1 MGIKIGNKNLIQ
13 IDPDQMPVTMTLQSS
28 QATVIPRQFS
38 ATMVNFTA
46 QHSSMY
52 VLRISSPHGQLPMGA
67 EIRNAKQQLVAILN
81 QQICLDQQTFSVL
94 AAIDRTIA
102 SFQISLADK
111 NAKLLKL
118 PGILPLKEHQ
128 YE

>member
-1 MGIKIGNKNLIQ
+1 MQYGWLPALGLFHRNELNPFNLADDFIEPYRP
-13 IDPDQMPVTMTLQSS
+13 IVDLMVWHLHDQGRLKENLTP
-28 QATVIPRQFS
+28 
-38 ATMVNFTA
+38 
-46 QHSSMY
+46 
-52 VLRISSPHGQLPMGA
+52 
-67 EIRNAKQQLVAILN
+67 NAKQQLVAILN

>member
-1 MGIKIGNKNLIQ
+1 MSLWSPKGSPRT
-13 IDPDQMPVTMTLQSS
+13 IDVLVVGGTWNPGGDGVTGAFVDALNTSM
-28 QATVIPRQFS
+28 
-38 ATMVNFTA
+38 FTA
-46 QHSSMY
+46 RMVAYPADYGSSVSY
-52 VLRISSPHGQLPMGA
+52 A
-67 EIRNAKQQLVAILN
+67 ESVAEGKRA
-81 QQICLDQQTFSVL
+81 VL